1 MCFTRPTHA
10 VALTTELVASG
21 FNTPVFLTS
30 PPNDIERMFIVE
42 QRTGKIRIIKNGAV
56 LPTPFLDVLPL
67 ITIAGEQGLLGLAF
81 HPRYERN
88 GFFYINY
95 TDLNGDTR
103 VVRYKVS
110 SNPDIAD
117 PDSAFEILFVDQ
129 PFANH
134 NGGMLAFGPDGYL
147 YIGMGDGGGSP
158 GARPQDLSTDLGK
171 MLRIRPR
178 KNQQY
183 TIPPDNPFV
192 NTPGASPRIYLR
204 GLRNPWR
211 FSFDAATGDM
221 WIADVGQSFREEI
234 DFKAASLTGG
244 QNYGWATA
252 EGTTCFGNPNAIC
265 GSNPG
270 FTPPIH
276 EYDHTVGA
284 SITGGY
290 VYRGPIRDLQGTYFF
305 GDYIRA
311 RIWSMRYDGATITE
325 FQERTAELDP
335 PGDLNIR
342 GISSFGEDT
351 EHNLYVLD
359 WSHGEVFRIVE
370 VGGMPVSSEIWAFA
384 IGLLILLAGVT
395 RIVAVCRVSNAG

>member
-1 MCFTRPTHA
+1 MKRSAAIANLIVACMCLAQPSFA

-42 QRTGKIRIIKNGAV
+42 QRTGKIRIIKNGVV

-117 PDSAFEILFVDQ
+117 PNSAFEILFVDQ

-147 YIGMGDGGGSP
+147 YIGMGDGGGAP
-158 GARPQDLSTDLGK
+158 GTRPQNLATDLGK

-192 NTPGASPRIYLR
+192 STPGASPRIYLR
-204 GLRNPWR
+204 
-211 FSFDAATGDM
+211 
-221 WIADVGQSFREEI
+221 
-234 DFKAASLTGG
+234 
-244 QNYGWATA
+244 
-252 EGTTCFGNPNAIC
+252 
-265 GSNPG
+265 
-270 FTPPIH
+270 
-276 EYDHTVGA
+276 
-284 SITGGY
+284 
-290 VYRGPIRDLQGTYFF
+290 
-305 GDYIRA
+305 
-311 RIWSMRYDGATITE
+311 
-325 FQERTAELDP
+325 
-335 PGDLNIR
+335 
-342 GISSFGEDT
+342 
-351 EHNLYVLD
+351 
-359 WSHGEVFRIVE
+359 
-370 VGGMPVSSEIWAFA
+370 
-384 IGLLILLAGVT
+384 
-395 RIVAVCRVSNAG
+395 